1 MQDLE
6 LASRITIITNRALC
20 GGEAAL
26 LARIADFAAAGVG
39 EIVVREKDLDEAA
52 YAALFENILR
62 TCEFYDRADRLSF
75 DADRACPH
83 EISPNEIRAAK
94 FDVAEAHEEGFGTDA
109 ARSDGIFVEEV
120 CARTIPHK
128 IYDDRACAVQALVGG
143 LDASA
148 ACADKISLYE
158 RNADEVSPKKLY
170 LGGGRSE
177 LCADTARRHGAT
189 TDEIQPKNSARVLD
203 EILSENFTG
212 VANCAND
219 SALGEISLRGAV
231 CETKLMA
238 IGIQGAENAGSARSV
253 QGAEGLESTEG
264 AKNLKRADSVKEIEN
279 SQSAESVKG
288 AENSQSAEGAQS
300 TESVRHPPAIF
311 VHNFADFALRAGER
325 NLWLPLGVLR
335 GFSAARGTEFLR
347 ANFKKLI
354 ASCHSEAEAREA
366 LELGASAICLSHIFA
381 TDCKA
386 GLTPKGLNLIR
397 AVRGFYDGEIYAL
410 GGITPRNFASVLR
423 AGADRIAVMSSAMA
437 ARDALSFIAEF
448 QRLYQAA
455 GSGKI
460 S

>member
-1 MQDLE
+1 MPDLE

-26 LARIADFAAAGVG
+26 LARIADLAAAGVD

-62 TCEFYDRADRLSF
+62 ACEFYDRADRLSF
-75 DADRACPH
+75 DANRACPH

-94 FDVAEAHEEGFGTDA
+94 FDAAEAHEEGFGTDT

-148 ACADKISLYE
+148 ACADKISLRE
-158 RNADEVSPKKLY
+158 CGTNKVLQKKPH
-170 LGGGRSE
+170 LGGGKSE
-177 LCADTARRHGAT
+177 LCADTARRHGAA
-189 TDEIQPKNSARVLD
+189 TDEIQSKNSACVLD
-203 EILSENFTG
+203 EILSENFTSA
-212 VANCAND
+212 ANCADD
-219 SALGEISLRGAV
+219 SAPGEILLRGAAS
-231 CETKLMA
+231 ETKLA
-238 IGIQGAENAGSARSV
+238 TEGVRGAENA
-253 QGAEGLESTEG
+253 ESM
-264 AKNLKRADSVKEIEN
+264 
-279 SQSAESVKG
+279 Q
-288 AENSQSAEGAQS
+288 GAQS
-300 TESVRHPPAIF
+300 TENANDVHSAKNAGSSRSVQYTESSESIEGVENSQSVKRAEGSQSAKGVQSAERARRLPAIF

-335 GFSAARGTEFLR
+335 SFGAVRGAEFLR
-347 ANFKKLI
+347 ANFKKLV

-366 LELGASAICLSHIFA
+366 LELGASAICLSHIFE

-397 AVRGFYDGEIYAL
+397 AVREFYDGEIYAL

-437 ARDALSFIAEF
+437 ARDASDFIRKF
-448 QRLYQAA
+448 
-455 GSGKI
+455 KK
-460 S
+460 

>member
-1 MQDLE
+1 MLDLE

-62 TCEFYDRADRLSF
+62 ACEFYDRADRLSF

-83 EISPNEIRAAK
+83 EILPNKIRAAK
-94 FDVAEAHEEGFGTDA
+94 FDAAEAHEEGFGTGT
-109 ARSDGIFVEEV
+109 ARSDGIFAEEV
-120 CARTIPHK
+120 CARAIPHK

-148 ACADKISLYE
+148 AYADKISLYE
-158 RNADEVSPKKLY
+158 CNEDKILLKKLD
-170 LGGGRSE
+170 LSGGNSE
-177 LCADTARRHGAT
+177 LCADTARKHAA
-189 TDEIQPKNSARVLD
+189 TDEIWPKNSARVLD
-203 EILSENFTG
+203 EILSENFTSA
-212 VANCAND
+212 ANCAND
-219 SALGEISLRGAV
+219 STPGEISLRGAV
-231 CETKLMA
+231 CETKLAAEIAQSIVNAESM
-238 IGIQGAENAGSARSV
+238 QGAQSTENANDVHS
-253 QGAEGLESTEG
+253 
-264 AKNLKRADSVKEIEN
+264 AKNAWN
-279 SQSAESVKG
+279 SQSAQYTESSESIEGVENSRSVKE

-300 TESVRHPPAIF
+300 AESARRLPTIF
-311 VHNFADFALRAGER
+311 VHNFADFALRARAR

-335 GFSAARGTEFLR
+335 SFSAARGAEFLR

-366 LELGASAICLSHIFA
+366 MELGASAICLSHIFA

-386 GLTPKGLNLIR
+386 GLAPRGLNLIR

-410 GGITPRNFASVLR
+410 GGITPHNFASVLR
-423 AGADRIAVMSSAMA
+423 AGADRIAVMSSAMT
-437 ARDALSFIAEF
+437 ARDASDFIRKF
-448 QRLYQAA
+448 
-455 GSGKI
+455 KK
-460 S
+460 